1 MVVSTRNTPRKTSP
15 HKGKAT
21 SPSPLNEK
29 LGDLT
34 LTKQPRKARSTPRK
48 SLKQSPK
55 PTGAS
60 RRRQNATDK
69 RKQTKQQL
77 TKERRLADPKLPPS
91 PHKDN
96 KVVSLAEHKQR
107 AAEMSTSLLSQVN
120 NITAVG
126 PNEIN
131 KEM

>member
-1 MVVSTRNTPRKTSP
+1 MVDTRSGKTPSKKSPRK
-15 HKGKAT
+15 KAT
-21 SPSPLNEK
+21 SPLDAK
-29 LGDLT
+29 LEDLS
-34 LTKQPRKARSTPRK
+34 LTKPTHKARKHTPRGK

-69 RKQTKQQL
+69 RKQTKQQR
-77 TKERRLADPKLPPS
+77 TKERRTAALAKPLVEDKVVALE
-91 PHKDN
+91 HKDM
-96 KVVSLAEHKQR
+96 

-131 KEM
+131 KKM